1 MISKALTGA
10 STKPIVL
17 AILRRGESYGYQ
29 IIQRV
34 KEITGGE
41 LDWSEPMLYPFLK
54 RLERDGLVKSR
65 WRQSDIGPLRKYYRL
80 TELGLAE
87 LERERSQWLKVHAA
101 LTTLWEQASGP
112 ASR

>member
-10 STKPIVL
+10 STKPIIL
-17 AILRRGESYGYQ
+17 AILKREESYGYQ
-29 IIQRV
+29 IIQQV

-65 WRQSDIGPLRKYYRL
+65 WRLSDKGPLRKYYRVTKEGL
-80 TELGLAE
+80 TELE
-87 LERERSQWLKVHAA
+87 LEKSQWLKVHSA
-101 LTTLWEQASGP
+101 LTTLWEPLAEG
-112 ASR
+112 R

>member
-17 AILRRGESYGYQ
+17 AILKRGESYGYE
-29 IIQRV
+29 IIQQVRG
-34 KEITGGE
+34 ITGGA

-54 RLERDGLVKSR
+54 RLERDGLIRSQ
-65 WRQSDIGPLRKYYRL
+65 WRLSEIGPLRKYYRL

-87 LERERSQWLKVHAA
+87 LEAEKSQWLTVHSA
-101 LTTLWEQASGP
+101 LISLWAPIPDG
-112 ASR
+112 R